1 MENTQL
7 AAIQFLGENYEHD
20 LQALAKLGLPV
31 LQRLSVAIDAEIQSR
46 QFVVFLSMAIF
57 PLFGSY
63 T

>member
-46 QFVVFLSMAIF
+46 QLEALVCEL
-57 PLFGSY
+57 
-63 T
+63 